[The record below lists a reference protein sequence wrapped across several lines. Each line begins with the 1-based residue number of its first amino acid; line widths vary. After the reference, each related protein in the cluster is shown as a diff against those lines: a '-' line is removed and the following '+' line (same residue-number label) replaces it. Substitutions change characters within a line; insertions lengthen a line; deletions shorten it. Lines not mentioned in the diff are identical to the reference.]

1 MTGPAD
7 AVQFRAPRDGARI
20 EIVAVTT
27 ALYFYRADINTWT
40 PAYGLTLDMES
51 PLNARHNRA
60 FSTML
65 AGGMS
70 TWFPQAQLPPLMMA
84 RIGRARASI
93 FTQAGTSRDP
103 VRADYL

>member
-1 MTGPAD
+1 
-7 AVQFRAPRDGARI
+7 
-20 EIVAVTT
+20 
-27 ALYFYRADINTWT
+27 
-40 PAYGLTLDMES
+40 MES